1 MVEYITS
8 LKQSFFKK
16 KFKDICHFEL
26 SNKKVHHNHEFIL
39 HMNTPQNNMMDY
51 NDTTKWNF
59 LHMNLA
65 Y

>member
-39 HMNTPQNNMMDY
+39 HMNTP
-51 NDTTKWNF
+51 
-59 LHMNLA
+59 
-65 Y
+65 